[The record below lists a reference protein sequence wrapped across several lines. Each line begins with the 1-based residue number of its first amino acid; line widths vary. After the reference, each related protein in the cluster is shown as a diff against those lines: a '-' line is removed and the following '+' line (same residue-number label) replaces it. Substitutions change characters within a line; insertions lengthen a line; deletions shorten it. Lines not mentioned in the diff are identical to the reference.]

1 MARILVVD
9 DEPQIRALL
18 GELLET
24 SGFQPILAE
33 DGAAAIA
40 TFKAERPPVVLL
52 DLNMPKLG
60 GMEVL
65 PELRAI
71 DPRVSVI
78 ILTAS
83 DDIRTAVQA
92 MRLGAYDYLTKPA
105 QSDEVVLTIERAL
118 EHHRLLAGGEQL
130 KIRVRQGSSLAR
142 QM

>member
-18 GELLET
+18 GGPGGA
-24 SGFQPILAE
+24 SGCEPILAE
-33 DGAAAIA
+33 DGAAAVA

-52 DLNMPKLG
+52 DINMPKLG

-71 DPRVSVI
+71 DPRGSVI

-83 DDIRTAVQA
+83 NEIRTAVQA

-105 QSDEVVLTIERAL
+105 QFDEVILTIERAL
-118 EHHRLLAGGEQL
+118 ERHRLLAEVEQL
-130 KIRVRQGSSLAR
+130 KIQVRQGSS
-142 QM
+142 